1 MENKKGLYFVFFNG
15 AWKSLKHLHLFYSL
29 NEFLARYQT
38 SATQNNIALNL
49 LLNFKLFNR
58 PDFSVTKPTNNKCYD
73 YRFFVIVFFRF

>member
-15 AWKSLKHLHLFYSL
+15 AWKSLKHFHLFYSL

-49 LLNFKLFNR
+49 LLNF
-58 PDFSVTKPTNNKCYD
+58 
-73 YRFFVIVFFRF
+73 